1 MESRLAI
8 YKKILSLMDQKRMN
22 AQRQMHQRRD
32 EVYKKVPE
40 IEEIDRKINILGIE
54 AAKKAA
60 LSPDNSQNANEAFQ
74 QEKTALLNRKKELL
88 KEKGID
94 EDVLKIKYEC
104 EKCSDTGFVNG
115 KMCSCFAQLLM
126 DTAYNMSGVGRKY
139 ETFENFDFSYYS
151 DDKND
156 LGMSPRKNIE
166 NIYNTCLK
174 FAQNMGKDSGNL
186 LFYGNP
192 GLGKTYLCGAIAK
205 EVVKKGFTVMY
216 VTASQLFKELEKE
229 RFGDEEKELSD
240 CMEDIASADLLIID
254 DLGTEFSTSFTVS
267 ALFNI
272 INTRSI
278 DKKAVII
285 STNFTLEDLAAK
297 YGERVSSRIMG
308 EYRILK
314 FVGSDIRI
322 LKKFRG

>member
-1 MESRLAI
+1 
-8 YKKILSLMDQKRMN
+8 MDQKRMN
-22 AQRQMHQRRD
+22 AQRQMHIRRD

-60 LSPDNSQNANEAFQ
+60 LSPDNSQNANDVFQ
-74 QEKTALLNRKKELL
+74 QEKEALLNRKKELL
-88 KEKGID
+88 KENNID
-94 EDVLKIKYEC
+94 EDELKIKYEC

-151 DDKND
+151 DEKND
-156 LGMSPRKNIE
+156 FGMSYRKNIE
-166 NIYNTCLK
+166 KIYNTCLK

-229 RFGDEEKELSD
+229 RFGDEEKEFSD

>member
-22 AQRQMHQRRD
+22 AQRQMHIRRD

-40 IEEIDRKINILGIE
+40 IEDIDRKINILGIE

-60 LSPDNSQNANEAFQ
+60 LSPDNSQNANDVFQ
-74 QEKTALLNRKKELL
+74 QEKDILINRKKELL
-88 KEKGID
+88 KENNID
-94 EDVLKIKYEC
+94 EDELKIKYEC

-151 DDKND
+151 DEKND
-156 LGMSPRKNIE
+156 FGMSYRKNIE
-166 NIYNTCLK
+166 KIYNTCLK

-229 RFGDEEKELSD
+229 RFGDEEKEFSD

-314 FVGSDIRI
+314 FAGSDIRI